1 MCFPGEESREYW
13 RLGHGGTGERLESRP
28 SDREG
33 CIFAMES
40 LVLDSIPLWAVQPE
54 EGSLDGEQVASLRW
68 AARDANSAEGQPW
81 TCWEAVKQPQRTLLG
96 SAGLATDPPLTEWLR
111 CHPRS
116 FEPSARC
123 LPLPVNGVALWKEL
137 GRCVL
142 AFTVDGQLVHF
153 SCLHAATLDD
163 GAAVE
168 IRDLLQCLAAWEIPL
183 AVAEARLWT
192 QAEHGFV
199 ETFHR
204 ISGASIQEEPRP
216 APVLPARTRPL
227 LPPQVAQAWQRQA
240 RQRRQAFALGSL
252 AAAYFLAF
260 AAWGATL
267 VWKSHSLDEREHRIA
282 LLRPQMQTTQAAQE
296 QWLAVEPA
304 VDPDTYVP
312 EIFHR
317 VVSLLPPE
325 GIRLKEFGL
334 DREKLTV
341 AGEASTVAHAKQF
354 QSDVTGS
361 PGLRQFAWNFPQPTI
376 LEDNRASFRAE
387 GLTGK
392 GGRSHETR

>member
-1 MCFPGEESREYW
+1 
-13 RLGHGGTGERLESRP
+13 
-28 SDREG
+28 
-33 CIFAMES
+33 MEC

-54 EGSLDGEQVASLRW
+54 EGSLDGEQVAALRW
-68 AARDANSAEGQPW
+68 AARDANYTEGQSW
-81 TCWEAVKQPQRTLLG
+81 TNWEAVKQSQRTLLG
-96 SAGLATDPPLTEWLR
+96 SAGLATEPPLVEWLL
-111 CHPRS
+111 CHPQS

-123 LPLPVNGVALWKEL
+123 LPLPENGVALWKEL
-137 GRCVL
+137 GRYAL
-142 AFTVDGQLVHF
+142 ACTVEGQLVHF
-153 SCLHAATLDD
+153 ATLHATALDD
-163 GAAVE
+163 GAAIE
-168 IRDLLQCLAAWEIPL
+168 IRDLLFCLAAWEIPL
-183 AVAEARLWT
+183 AVAEVRLWT
-192 QAEHGFV
+192 QAGPEFV
-199 ETFHR
+199 ETLHR
-204 ISGASIQEEPRP
+204 ISGAPVMEEPRP
-216 APVLPARTRPL
+216 APALPARSTRPL

-240 RQRRQAFALGSL
+240 RRRRRVLALGSL
-252 AAAYFLAF
+252 AAVYFLAF
-260 AAWGATL
+260 AVWGAAL
-267 VWKSHSLDEREHRIA
+267 VWKSHRLDERESRIA
-282 LLRPQMQTTQAAQE
+282 LQRPQMQTTQAAQE

-304 VDPDTYVP
+304 VDPDTYVR

-361 PGLRQFAWNFPQPTI
+361 PDLRQFAWNFPQPTI
-376 LEDNRASFRAE
+376 LDDNRASFRAE

>member
-13 RLGHGGTGERLESRP
+13 RLRHGGTGERLENRP

-54 EGSLDGEQVASLRW
+54 EGTLDGEQVASLRW
-68 AARDANSAEGQPW
+68 AARDATSAEGQPW
-81 TCWEAVKQPQRTLLG
+81 TCWETVKQPQRTLLG
-96 SAGLATDPPLTEWLR
+96 SAGLATEPPLAEWLR

-116 FEPSARC
+116 FEPSSRC
-123 LPLPVNGVALWKEL
+123 LPLPVSGLALWKEL
-137 GRCVL
+137 GRYVL
-142 AFTVDGQLVHF
+142 AMTVEGHLVHF
-153 SCLHAATLDD
+153 ATLHATTLDD
-163 GAAVE
+163 RAAGE
-168 IRDLLQCLAAWEIPL
+168 IRDVLQCLAAWEIPMDITE
-183 AVAEARLWT
+183 VRLWT
-192 QAEHGFV
+192 QSEPEFV
-199 ETFHR
+199 ETLAR
-204 ISGASIQEEPRP
+204 ISGGSVLEEARP
-216 APVLPARTRPL
+216 APVQPASTRPL
-227 LPPQVAQAWQRQA
+227 LPPQVAQAWQQQA
-240 RQRRQAFALGSL
+240 RQRRRVLALGSL
-252 AAAYFLAF
+252 AAVYFLAF

-267 VWKSHSLDEREHRIA
+267 VWKSRSLDEREHRIA
-282 LLRPQMQTTQAAQE
+282 LQRPQMQKTQAAQE

-354 QSDVTGS
+354 QADVTGS

-376 LEDNRASFRAE
+376 LDDNRASFRAE